1 MGFHPLDWVII
12 IVIGLAI
19 FGPKTLQS
27 LARNAGKTISQAKT
41 VKDKVMAELPLEE
54 LSEVSREI
62 PRVPMNSYQAIEM
75 LMTPGPE
82 ADPVKEGKEP
92 EHEVSRG

>member
-27 LARNAGKTISQAKT
+27 LARNAGKTINQAKT

-75 LMTPGPE
+75 LMTPESRGE
-82 ADPVKEGKEP
+82 PVKKPQEP
-92 EHEVSRG
+92 KRE

>member
-19 FGPKTLQS
+19 FGPKTLRS
-27 LARNAGKTISQAKT
+27 LARNAGKTINQAKT

-75 LMTPGPE
+75 LMTPESG
-82 ADPVKEGKEP
+82 GEP
-92 EHEVSRG
+92 LKKPQEPRRE

>member
-19 FGPKTLQS
+19 FGPKTLRS
-27 LARNAGKTISQAKT
+27 LARNAGKTINQAKT
-41 VKDKVMAELPLEE
+41 VKDKVIAELPLEE

-75 LMTPGPE
+75 LMTPESGGE
-82 ADPVKEGKEP
+82 PVKKPKRE
-92 EHEVSRG
+92 

>member
-27 LARNAGKTISQAKT
+27 LARNAGKTINQAKT

-75 LMTPGPE
+75 LMTPESG
-82 ADPVKEGKEP
+82 GEP
-92 EHEVSRG
+92 LKKPQEPKRE

>member
-27 LARNAGKTISQAKT
+27 LARNAGKTINQAKT

-75 LMTPGPE
+75 LMTPESG
-82 ADPVKEGKEP
+82 GEP
-92 EHEVSRG
+92 LKKPQEPRRE

>member
-75 LMTPGPE
+75 LMTPESG
-82 ADPVKEGKEP
+82 GEP
-92 EHEVSRG
+92 LKKPQEPKRE

>member
-27 LARNAGKTISQAKT
+27 LARNAGKTINQAKT

-75 LMTPGPE
+75 LMTPESRGE
-82 ADPVKEGKEP
+82 PVKKPQDPRRE
-92 EHEVSRG
+92 